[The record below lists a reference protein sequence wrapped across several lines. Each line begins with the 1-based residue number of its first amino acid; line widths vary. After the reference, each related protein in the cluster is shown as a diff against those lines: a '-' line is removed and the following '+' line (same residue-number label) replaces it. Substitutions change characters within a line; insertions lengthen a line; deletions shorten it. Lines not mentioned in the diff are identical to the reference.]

1 MRLEPFVRV
10 DDTPFSA
17 TQDDVVQSRGRP
29 RRSGR
34 NGVGLNELDYD
45 DEVFRFEDSGRLEEI
60 TKEAP
65 VLLMGTIAVPFATL
79 APFVREHDPGVFE
92 KAGFVVSPKY
102 GLAFDPACPAW
113 VTALAAHCID
123 TWREI

>member
-1 MRLEPFVRV
+1 MRLEPYIRV

-17 TQDDVVQSRGRP
+17 TRDDIVRSRGQP
-29 RRSGR
+29 LRSGR
-34 NGVGLNELDYD
+34 NDVGLDELDYD
-45 DEVFRFEDSGRLEEI
+45 DEVFRFQDGGRLEEV
-60 TKEAP
+60 TKDAP

-79 APFVREHDPGVFE
+79 AAFVREHDPQMFE
-92 KAGFVVSPKY
+92 KAGFVVSPRY